1 MRKSHSTIEAMLKH
15 ARKRMQ
21 QRAGKPL
28 AKHARETLPS
38 QDKPAVAAQPTA
50 KE

>member
-28 AKHARETLPS
+28 AKHARETMPRRRERD
-38 QDKPAVAAQPTA
+38 QD
-50 KE
+50 EGSHG